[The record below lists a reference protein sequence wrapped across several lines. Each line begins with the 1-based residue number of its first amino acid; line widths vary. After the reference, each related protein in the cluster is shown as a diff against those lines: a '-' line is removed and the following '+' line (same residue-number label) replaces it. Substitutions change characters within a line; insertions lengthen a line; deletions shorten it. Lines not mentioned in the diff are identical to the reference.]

1 MCIRDRPTLVHVLR
15 KDITRQRWKSV
26 VELSLLC
33 NTGDRIFGGSALNV
47 STDHADLTH
56 LYYMQDTSTMLTRWA
71 ITLQGFD
78 FTVEQKLV
86 KLHVVPD
93 TLSRLFGDTP
103 EDTTQAKKS
112 LSEVLLS
119 QSKLASICRN
129 AHEDGQ
135 LYRSPSPRAYEEH
148 SDNLNEL
155 SLVESDR
162 ELFAS
167 IA

>member
-1 MCIRDRPTLVHVLR
+1 
-15 KDITRQRWKSV
+15 
-26 VELSLLC
+26 
-33 NTGDRIFGGSALNV
+33 
-47 STDHADLTH
+47 
-56 LYYMQDTSTMLTRWA
+56 MQDTSNMLFA
-71 ITLQGFD
+71 LQDFD
-78 FTVEQKLV
+78 FAVEQAGKATCSTRHIIPTFWQHTRGHNPRKEV
-86 KLHVVPD
+86 SFWHV
-93 TLSRLFGDTP
+93 
-103 EDTTQAKKS
+103 A
-112 LSEVLLS
+112 S
-119 QSKLASICRN
+119 QPKLASICRN